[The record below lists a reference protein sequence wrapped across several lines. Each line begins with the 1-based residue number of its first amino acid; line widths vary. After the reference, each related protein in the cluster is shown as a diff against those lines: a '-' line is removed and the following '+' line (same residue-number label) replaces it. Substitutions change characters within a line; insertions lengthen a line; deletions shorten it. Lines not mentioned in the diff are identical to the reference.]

1 VNLVEYLA
9 RATEYL
15 DRHQVTSPRLN
26 AEVMLAN
33 MLGISRVQVYTSF
46 ERVLTPG
53 EAGAYRD
60 FVMRR
65 AGGVP
70 LQYITGETGFRGL
83 VLETRE
89 GVFIPRPETEILV
102 EKALEKSAGVPGGR
116 TVRVLDVG
124 TGCGNVALAIASEL
138 EEARVLAVDCSREAV
153 ELCAR
158 NAGRLGLE
166 GRVRVALSDF
176 YDCLGE
182 GDRFDLVV
190 SNPPYIPEGMRG
202 RLPREVEEHEP
213 ERALFAGPEG
223 MDAIRRI
230 TAGAPGHLVPGG
242 WLVLE
247 VDESHAGRVG
257 EELTESGWTGV
268 EVFEDLC
275 GRPRV
280 VCAKRG
286 VDVAED

>member
-1 VNLVEYLA
+1 MNLVEYLA

-33 MLGISRVQVYTSF
+33 MLGVSRVQVYTSF
-46 ERVLTPG
+46 ERVLTPR
-53 EAGAYRD
+53 EADAYREL
-60 FVMRR
+60 VVRR
-65 AGGVP
+65 AAGVP

-89 GVFIPRPETEILV
+89 GVFIPRPETELLV
-102 EKALEKSAGVPGGR
+102 EKALEICSGISAGDI
-116 TVRVLDVG
+116 VRVLDIG
-124 TGCGNVALAIASEL
+124 TGCGNVALGIASEL
-138 EEARVLAVDCSREAV
+138 EEARVLAVDCSEEAV

-158 NAGRLGLE
+158 NAGRTGLE
-166 GRVRVALSDF
+166 GRVRAVLSEF
-176 YDCLGE
+176 YDGLE
-182 GDRFDLVV
+182 GGARFDIIV
-190 SNPPYIPEGMRG
+190 SNPPYVPEGMRG

-213 ERALFAGPEG
+213 ERAFFAGPQG

-230 TAGAPGHLVPGG
+230 VAGAPERLVAGG

-247 VDESHAGRVG
+247 VDESHAGLVRD
-257 EELTESGWTGV
+257 ELAGSGWSGV

-275 GRPRV
+275 DRPRV
-280 VCAKRG
+280 VRARRG
-286 VDVAED
+286 VDVAEG